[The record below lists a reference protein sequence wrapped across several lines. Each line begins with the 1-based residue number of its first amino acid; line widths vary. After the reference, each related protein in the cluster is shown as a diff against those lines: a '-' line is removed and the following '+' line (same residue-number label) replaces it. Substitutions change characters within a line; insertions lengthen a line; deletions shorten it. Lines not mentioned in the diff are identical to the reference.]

1 MLVGGIQVK
10 KLSALFALAQRDLP
24 QFYPED
30 SSMAP
35 TWPLRRLNT
44 HISANISFQKKCYFR
59 VVPARAREG
68 GGGIDKNVPIVAIN
82 ELKFAGN

>member
-1 MLVGGIQVK
+1 MGGEVGCNHPDLKMSTV
-10 KLSALFALAQRDLP
+10 FALAQRNLNV
-24 QFYPED
+24 YSED
-30 SSMAP
+30 ISMAP

-68 GGGIDKNVPIVAIN
+68 GYGKNVPIIATS
-82 ELKFAGN
+82 ELKIPGN